1 MSLPTRIRRG
11 AAALAVVVVA
21 ALAASCAN
29 PFAIDSGSGAAAERA
44 PVLDGVPDELL
55 EFYDQP
61 PEWAACDE
69 AMTSVEVECATI
81 TAPLDWNDPSAG
93 EIELAIS
100 RPADRPAGSQGS
112 LLVNPGGP
120 GASGIDYLH
129 QSLEYDGLG
138 EPLLESFDV
147 VGFDPRGVGRSTP
160 VECLDAADM
169 DAYLYDVPDAERGT
183 PEWEDALTAG
193 AETFADGC
201 AEKSGE
207 TLEFITT
214 QQAARDMDLIRAVLG
229 DEKLSYLGFSY
240 GTFLGAT
247 YAELFPE
254 NTGRLVLD
262 GAIDPSVSGSEVGR
276 TQVIA
281 FEQSLHTYLEA
292 CIEGADC
299 PFRGTVDQALD
310 EVSALLARLDSA
322 PLVASDGRELGGD
335 TMMTAVVAAL
345 YSEANWPYLTEAF
358 AGALDGDP
366 ASAMFLADF
375 YNERE
380 AGGYGSNSTEAFTAY
395 NCMDYPAGTEELT
408 AEDEQILEQEAPVT
422 WQYMMGADPC
432 EFWAYPPSGE
442 REKITA
448 EGAAPIL
455 VVGTTGD
462 PATPF
467 AWAESLADQLSSA
480 SLVTYEGEGHTA
492 YMAGSDCV
500 DDAVEG
506 YLIDGKMPEEGLV
519 CEPS

>member
-1 MSLPTRIRRG
+1 RHHQPRARRPDARRRVRVVARSRARRARPHRRDARGARPQRAADARDREPSRDDRQREETMSLPTRIRRG
-11 AAALAVVVVA
+11 AAALAVVAVA

-201 AEKSGE
+201 AEKSG
-207 TLEFITT
+207 
-214 QQAARDMDLIRAVLG
+214 
-229 DEKLSYLGFSY
+229 
-240 GTFLGAT
+240 
-247 YAELFPE
+247 
-254 NTGRLVLD
+254 
-262 GAIDPSVSGSEVGR
+262 
-276 TQVIA
+276 
-281 FEQSLHTYLEA
+281 
-292 CIEGADC
+292 
-299 PFRGTVDQALD
+299 
-310 EVSALLARLDSA
+310 
-322 PLVASDGRELGGD
+322 
-335 TMMTAVVAAL
+335 
-345 YSEANWPYLTEAF
+345 
-358 AGALDGDP
+358 
-366 ASAMFLADF
+366 
-375 YNERE
+375 
-380 AGGYGSNSTEAFTAY
+380 
-395 NCMDYPAGTEELT
+395 
-408 AEDEQILEQEAPVT
+408 
-422 WQYMMGADPC
+422 
-432 EFWAYPPSGE
+432 
-442 REKITA
+442 
-448 EGAAPIL
+448 
-455 VVGTTGD
+455 
-462 PATPF
+462 
-467 AWAESLADQLSSA
+467 
-480 SLVTYEGEGHTA
+480 
-492 YMAGSDCV
+492 
-500 DDAVEG
+500 
-506 YLIDGKMPEEGLV
+506 
-519 CEPS
+519 